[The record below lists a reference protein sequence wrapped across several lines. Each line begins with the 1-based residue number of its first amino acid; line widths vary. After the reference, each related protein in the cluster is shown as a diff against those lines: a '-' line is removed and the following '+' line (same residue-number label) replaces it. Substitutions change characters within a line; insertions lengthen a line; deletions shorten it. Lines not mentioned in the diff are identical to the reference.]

1 MIYYYSIHLLFPRT
15 VELILQLYL
24 RTLSFEYSEFELG
37 LVFQFTDYFILLY
50 LYFSIK
56 SFINIEI
63 SIVKFEQQVALVKLQ
78 PAIP

>member
-15 VELILQLYL
+15 VELILQRYL